1 MPDRSARV
9 TVSDRLL
16 LNDENT
22 EFLLIGTRQQL
33 GKVDPLPLRVGTMDI
48 EPVNCVRNLG
58 AWFDSMLS
66 ISSGFYYLHN
76 LRRIRRYLSQD
87 CLVTLIHAF
96 VTSRLDYCNSLMYGL
111 PQCQISKLQRVQN
124 AAARIAFDLS
134 KFCHITPALRQLHW
148 LPVEKRIQ
156 YKILLLTF
164 KAIYGLS
171 PPYMYISELITVKP
185 KSTHGHRSNNNTLL
199 LLYLLHRK
207 CCLHLVLAPLLLLL
221 LRFGTNCLLIL
232 GMLLP

>member
-1 MPDRSARV
+1 MRQCFINPFLYHILLSH
-9 TVSDRLL
+9 TSLVSDRLL
-16 LNDENT
+16 LNDEKT

-33 GKVDPLPLRVGTMDI
+33 GKVDPLPLRDGTMDI

-66 ISSGFYYLHN
+66 METHINKVCSSGFYYLHN

-124 AAARIAFDLS
+124 AAARIALDLS
-134 KFCHITPALRQLHW
+134 KFCHIIPALRQLHW
-148 LPVEKRIQ
+148 LPVVIKANSIQ
-156 YKILLLTF
+156 DPTSHFQGYSRS
-164 KAIYGLS
+164 LS
-171 PPYMYISELITVKP
+171 S
-185 KSTHGHRSNNNTLL
+185 
-199 LLYLLHRK
+199 LHQ
-207 CCLHLVLAPLLLLL
+207 
-221 LRFGTNCLLIL
+221 
-232 GMLLP
+232 